1 MLYCCAS
8 SVSGHCSGCRLLLT
22 FCSLSW
28 RVYTSCKDDNCSLEM
43 CGITDWVCSSVF
55 RSFSVILFTWELKFA
70 CCNTCFAKNMGFMY
84 SWTGRLM
91 FFVFVGTLSFGIAYP
106 AGLVIGIWTFV
117 NMTWNMFV
125 IFYHPTYFSTLKNKA
140 ESEFRDAM
148 LKEASRRAGADIK
161 ALDAGIPKKQWDE
174 EQKIRE
180 AQEEIIAGIPE
191 ASGQA
196 EISQEDGNWVMRTDD
211 QSGTAYWVNQ
221 VTGEQSWERPS

>member
-1 MLYCCAS
+1 
-8 SVSGHCSGCRLLLT
+8 
-22 FCSLSW
+22 
-28 RVYTSCKDDNCSLEM
+28 M

>member
-1 MLYCCAS
+1 MGVEVRMLQHLFRKEYGVHVLVDRTLDVLCLVIQICNGNVFKTSPSYFS
-8 SVSGHCSGCRLLLT
+8 S
-22 FCSLSW
+22 
-28 RVYTSCKDDNCSLEM
+28 
-43 CGITDWVCSSVF
+43 
-55 RSFSVILFTWELKFA
+55 
-70 CCNTCFAKNMGFMY
+70 
-84 SWTGRLM
+84 
-91 FFVFVGTLSFGIAYP
+91 VGTLSFGIAYP

-211 QSGTAYWVNQ
+211 QSGKHRVHRT
-221 VTGEQSWERPS
+221 T